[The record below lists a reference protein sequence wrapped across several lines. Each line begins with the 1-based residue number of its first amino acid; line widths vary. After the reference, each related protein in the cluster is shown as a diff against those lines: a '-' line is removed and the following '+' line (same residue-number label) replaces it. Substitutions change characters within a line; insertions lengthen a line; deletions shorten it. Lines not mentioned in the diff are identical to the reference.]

1 MVRLVRIA
9 LLALLAAPAAAHA
22 GDVRIVSRDVPL
34 GARTLQSAAAP
45 IRFNMVGV
53 HWRGTGT
60 VLFRAHRIGGGWTE
74 WSEADADSGPDAAS
88 PERARARGWS
98 DGAPTWTGA
107 SDRIQV
113 RTHGEVRRVRAYY
126 LWSRIGA
133 TPLRTVALTA
143 QPQIISRFGWGAD
156 ESIVRRK

>member
-53 HWRGTGT
+53 HWRGSGT
-60 VLFRAHRIGGGWTE
+60 VLYRAHRIGGGWTA
-74 WSEADADSGPDAAS
+74 WTEADADTGPDAAS
-88 PERARARGWS
+88 PERARTRGWN
-98 DGAPTWTGA
+98 DGAPSWTGA
-107 SDRIQV
+107 SDRIQF
-113 RTHGEVRRVRAYY
+113 RTRGAVNRVRAYY
-126 LWSRIGA
+126 LWSRVEA
-133 TPLRTVALTA
+133 ARLRAVALTA
-143 QPQIISRFGWGAD
+143 QPQIISRFGWAAD